1 MTDIKTYI
9 AKRMNFLMRKAGVE
23 FNDNTLDGDVEMV
36 FRRKE
41 EWDAEEFDKALN
53 KAVEELDDNL
63 AEHET
68 ATYTTYSVDVLM
80 KHDKCGADGLA
91 MEWEVSISW
100 DGHIPNAFDDLHCSA
115 KGEEKGE

>member
-41 EWDAEEFDKALN
+41 EWDAEEFDKALKVHTLIETLEEDEDVAAVWHN
-53 KAVEELDDNL
+53 AIIPDDIAAQIITHVEKARFR
-63 AEHET
+63 T
-68 ATYTTYSVDVLM
+68 
-80 KHDKCGADGLA
+80 
-91 MEWEVSISW
+91 
-100 DGHIPNAFDDLHCSA
+100 
-115 KGEEKGE
+115 